1 MASYMD
7 REFTT
12 GFIDVY
18 RASECLWK
26 VRSKDFSNRQKKDQA
41 YRQLVE
47 YSKAHNS
54 DADLLWAKKK
64 IANLRTVF
72 KKEHTRVI
80 ESQRSGAGTDDVYQ
94 PTLWYYEQ
102 MKFLLERE
110 AKLHGQGSL
119 DKESPKTPEEEGTL
133 NPESTPEVM
142 NTSATEATELE
153 LSGEETAPSRSTA
166 PPRRRQKN
174 SSLSSDSASSSTVQ
188 FIQRAEEML
197 NRPPDFYRQFSNT
210 IESQIRV
217 MPETVFRTFRRIV
230 FDVLRRAEDNDL
242 SDDLDLMSNPVR
254 RARNAP
260 QSQYPYPQPFYYPPG
275 NLPPQRPFFSP
286 GPPPTPTLPTPPT
299 STLSTGLYS
308 AMLSTQL
315 PPEDEATFFNY

>member
-153 LSGEETAPSRSTA
+153 LSGEESAPSRSTA

-174 SSLSSDSASSSTVQ
+174 SSLSSDSAFSSTVQ

-210 IESQIRV
+210 IESQIRR
-217 MPETVFRTFRRIV
+217 ETKN
-230 FDVLRRAEDNDL
+230 LASKASHKGLLCARAAAGI
-242 SDDLDLMSNPVR
+242 PV
-254 RARNAP
+254 AAI
-260 QSQYPYPQPFYYPPG
+260 
-275 NLPPQRPFFSP
+275 
-286 GPPPTPTLPTPPT
+286 PTL
-299 STLSTGLYS
+299 GL
-308 AMLSTQL
+308 
-315 PPEDEATFFNY
+315 